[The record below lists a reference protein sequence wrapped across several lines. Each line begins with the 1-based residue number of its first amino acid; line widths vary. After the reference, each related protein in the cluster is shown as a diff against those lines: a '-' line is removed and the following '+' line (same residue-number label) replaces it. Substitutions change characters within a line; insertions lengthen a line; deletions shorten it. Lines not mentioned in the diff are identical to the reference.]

1 MHNNEDPGAWQRRL
15 RFEDEAV
22 WATLPE
28 EVRERCRS
36 LCTQLLAS
44 VLHKDE
50 RRQNERED

>member
-1 MHNNEDPGAWQRRL
+1 MHNNESPSGWQRRL

-36 LCTQLLAS
+36 LSTQLLAS

-50 RRQNERED
+50 WRQNERED

>member
-1 MHNNEDPGAWQRRL
+1 MHNNESPSTWQWRL
-15 RFEDEAV
+15 RFEDEAL
-22 WATLPE
+22 WAALPE